1 MYQEMMKMKRQKV
14 IHIKGLLKP
23 RLCGAIGDYA
33 SVGDNSD
40 APLCEECVAI
50 YMSVNGEA
58 YE

>member
-1 MYQEMMKMKRQKV
+1 MKKQKV

-33 SVGDNSD
+33 SVGDHSD
-40 APLCEECVAI
+40 APLCKECVAI
-50 YMSVNGEA
+50 YMTVYGEG